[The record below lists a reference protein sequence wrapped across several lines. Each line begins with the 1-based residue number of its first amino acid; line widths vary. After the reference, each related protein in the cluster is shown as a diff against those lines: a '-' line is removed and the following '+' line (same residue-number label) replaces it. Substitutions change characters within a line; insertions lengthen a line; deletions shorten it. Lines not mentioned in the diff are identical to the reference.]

1 MENESCN
8 SYPLKGSSKEKWLS
22 RKEAIG
28 QHEGPHCPGHTPWGN
43 PCSQMATL
51 HIFVAQLLRTL
62 VVVHRGPPSVDDE
75 MAGRRKVE
83 NAG

>member
-8 SYPLKGSSKEKWLS
+8 SYPLKGSSKERWPS

-51 HIFVAQLLRTL
+51 HIFVTQPARMPVEL
-62 VVVHRGPPSVDDE
+62 HRGASCVDDE
-75 MAGRRKVE
+75 AAGR
-83 NAG
+83 G